1 MEVLVIG
8 GVAAGTKAAAKF
20 KRENPAAK
28 VTLITRSK
36 DISYAGCAL
45 PYYIGGVIEQA
56 SSLIIKTPAAFAAL
70 TGVEVRTN
78 TEAASILPGEKQLEV
93 ADLATGTRELLR
105 YDKLVIAAGAEP
117 FVPELPG
124 RDLKN
129 VHTLRTPD
137 DAIAIRKALETGGVK
152 RAVIVG
158 GGFIGLEVAENLK
171 ERGVKTTIVEMAPQI
186 LPGFDEEMAYIGE
199 DYLLRRD
206 VMVLCGERV
215 AALEGAERVEKVV
228 TDRRKIKA
236 DLVILSI
243 GVKPNAELAKRAG
256 LKLGARGAIAVNAQM
271 QTSDP
276 DIYAVGDC
284 AETCNLLTGAP
295 GWTPL
300 GSTANKA
307 GRVAAL
313 HMAGEA
319 DALPGVL
326 GTGIVK
332 LFGFQAARTGLT
344 EDAARKAGYDA
355 VSVIVPANDRAHYYP
370 GAKNVITK
378 LVADRRDRRILGAQ
392 IVGEGAA
399 DKPIDILA
407 TAITFRAK
415 AEDLERLD
423 LAYAPPFSMA
433 MSSTI
438 VAANVLR
445 NKLAGKM
452 ETIAPTEFWQHKDE
466 YTLVDV
472 RPPAEYEQDHLPGAV
487 NLPVDQIDAAR
498 ASRIDPAAQVVL
510 ICKIGKNSYLAY
522 NKLRALGFDNCRVL
536 EGGLAIPRRE

>member
-20 KRENPAAK
+20 KRENPSAK
-28 VTLITRSK
+28 VTLVSKSK
-36 DISYAGCAL
+36 DISYAGCGL
-45 PYYIGGVIEQA
+45 PYYIGGVIENA
-56 SSLIIKTPAAFAAL
+56 SSLFVKTPEAFAAL
-70 TGVEVRTN
+70 TGVDVRTQV
-78 TEAASILPGEKQLEV
+78 EAVSIQPAEKKVEVVNLASGE
-93 ADLATGTRELLR
+93 RECLR
-105 YDKLVIAAGAEP
+105 YDKLVIATGADP
-117 FVPELPG
+117 FVPELAG

-129 VHTLRTPD
+129 VYTLRTPD
-137 DAIAIRKALETGGVK
+137 DAIAIRSALDSGAVK

-171 ERGVKTTIVEMAPQI
+171 ERGVKTTIVEMSPQI

-199 DYLLRRD
+199 DYLLRQE

-215 AALEGAERVEKVV
+215 AALEGADRVEKVV
-228 TDRRKIKA
+228 TDKRKLKA

-243 GVKPNAELAKRAG
+243 GVKPNANLAKEAG
-256 LKLGARGAIAVNAQM
+256 LSLGARGAIAVNAHM
-271 QTSDP
+271 QTQDP

-284 AETCNLLTGAP
+284 AETGNLLTGAQ

-313 HMAGEA
+313 HMAGQA

-332 LFGFQAARTGLT
+332 LFGLQAARTGLT
-344 EDAARKAGYDA
+344 EDAARKAGYDVVA
-355 VSVIVPANDRAHYYP
+355 AIVPANDRAHYYP

-378 LVADRRDRRILGAQ
+378 LIADRKDQRILGAQ
-392 IVGEGAA
+392 IIGEGAV

-407 TAITFRAK
+407 TAISLK
-415 AEDLERLD
+415 ATATDLERLD

-433 MSSTI
+433 MGSTI

-445 NKLAGKM
+445 NKLEGKL
-452 ETIAPTEFWQHKDE
+452 ETIAPKEFWENIDA

-472 RPPAEYEQDHLPGAV
+472 RPPADYAREHLPGAI

-498 ASRIDPAAQVVL
+498 LGEIEPKSQVVL

-522 NKLRALGFDNCRVL
+522 NKLRALGLTNCRVL
-536 EGGLAIPRRE
+536 EGGLAIPHKE